1 MTLRDILRVV
11 FRHKIVVITVF
22 MTIMATVII
31 SLELRIPVYESRVKI
46 LVTGKM
52 PKDVEVQRELG
63 PGSLVETQRLLVK
76 SLPVIERTVK
86 ALKLYQRPLD
96 YEKQFASKLKA
107 FLIERQVE
115 KLKHRLEKMNP
126 EQRMAFLYR
135 RAVRELMGKIST
147 SPVGKDTSI
156 FEIIVRD
163 YSPIG
168 SAIIANAVSRSY
180 VIFDLEQQIA
190 ELQLTYG
197 EKNATIIKLENHIKK
212 LQDFLD
218 GKPLLNIDAI
228 GPASVKIIDQ
238 AKMGTMVK
246 MRPSRRSAL
255 IAGFIVSIITS
266 IVLAFI
272 FDYADQ
278 RFKSPQEVET
288 FLNLPLL
295 GSIPKGKYKDLLLIS
310 DKKNPTLKHSQTFL
324 NLSEQIYLL
333 MKTKNLKSILI
344 TDAEGSEDTAKIIA
358 NLSAVL
364 SHKGGLRVLI
374 IDANLRTPEMSK
386 IFNISNVPGLADVL
400 EKKISF
406 EDAVQNLNSNLTI
419 LSAGET
425 ILNPTTL
432 LESDTMSDLIKKVQE
447 QYDLIFINS
456 SDLKNFIDAVVL
468 SSITDGVIIVVNEGK
483 TRRHVVKDAIIP
495 LEQKKV
501 NILGVILN
509 NRKYVIPEIIYK
521 IT

>member
-11 FRHKIVVITVF
+11 FRYKLIVITVF
-22 MTIMATVII
+22 MTIMVTVII
-31 SLELRIPVYESRVKI
+31 GLELRTPLYESRVKI

-63 PGSLVETQRLLVK
+63 PGSLIETQRVLVK

-96 YEKQFASKLKA
+96 YERQFASRLKA
-107 FLIERQVE
+107 FLIDRHIE
-115 KLKHRLEKMNP
+115 KLKLRLEKMTP

-135 RAVRELMGKIST
+135 RAVGNLMGRIST
-147 SPVGKDTSI
+147 RPVGKDTSI

-163 YSPIG
+163 YSPAG
-168 SAIIANAVSRSY
+168 AAIIANSISRSY

-190 ELQLTYG
+190 ELQLIYG

-212 LQDFLD
+212 LQDSLN
-218 GKPLLNIDAI
+218 GKPLPDIDAI

-238 AKMGTMVK
+238 AKMGTMVR

-255 IAGFIVSIITS
+255 IAGFIMSLVTS

-278 RFKSPQEVET
+278 TFKSPQDVKS

-295 GSIPKGKYKDLLLIS
+295 GSIPKKKRKNQPLITEI
-310 DKKNPTLKHSQTFL
+310 NPVTEYTQSFL
-324 NLSEQIYLL
+324 NLSEQIYLS
-333 MKTKNLKSILI
+333 MKAKNLKTLLI
-344 TDAEGSEDTAKIIA
+344 TDAEGSEDTVKIIA

-364 SHKGGLRVLI
+364 AYKAGHKVLI
-374 IDANLRTPEMSK
+374 IDANLRTPEVSK
-386 IFNISNVPGLADVL
+386 IFKISNVPGLADVL
-400 EKKISF
+400 EGKISF
-406 EDAVQNLNSNLTI
+406 EDAVQNLDSNLTV
-419 LSAGET
+419 LPAGET
-425 ILNPTTL
+425 ILNPINL
-432 LESDTMSDLIKKVQE
+432 LESSTMSDLIKRIQGK
-447 QYDLIFINS
+447 YDLIFINS
-456 SDLKNFIDAVVL
+456 ADLKNFIDAVVL
-468 SSITDGVIIVVNEGK
+468 SSVIDGVILVVNEGK
-483 TRRHVVKDAIIP
+483 TRRHVVKNAIIP

-501 NILGVILN
+501 NILGIILN
-509 NRKYVIPEIIYK
+509 NRKYVIPKIIYK